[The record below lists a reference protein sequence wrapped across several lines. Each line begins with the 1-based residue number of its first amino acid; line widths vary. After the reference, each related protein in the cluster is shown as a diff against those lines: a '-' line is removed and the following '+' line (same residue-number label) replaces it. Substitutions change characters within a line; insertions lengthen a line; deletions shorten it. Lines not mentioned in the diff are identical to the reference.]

1 MMARAYGL
9 RPRLWLLFRYI
20 KIQPETMDISTSLSG
35 INTEFVG
42 FISLS
47 LELSFVSLLKG
58 PDEVN

>member
-20 KIQPETMDISTSLSG
+20 KIQPETMDISTSLWG

-47 LELSFVSLLKG
+47 LELSFFSLLKG